1 MNKEKSRI
9 VATILSFFFGIFG
22 ADRFYLGYT
31 ALGVVK
37 LLTVGGCG
45 IWWLVDFLRI
55 TIGNLGPAYGY
66 YTEDGAPETPKEAA
80 AADAIRECYSLFK
93 SGAITEAEYETKKAE
108 LLKEL

>member
-1 MNKEKSRI
+1 MAREKSRI

-22 ADRFYLGYT
+22 VDRFYLGYA

-37 LLTVGGCG
+37 LFTVGGCG
-45 IWWLVDFLRI
+45 IWWLIDFFRI
-55 TIGNLGPAYGY
+55 TLGNLGPAYGY
-66 YTEDGAPETPKEAA
+66 YTEDGPPETPREAA

-93 SGAITEAEYETKKAE
+93 SGAISEAEYEAKKVE